1 MTKSRLQGNIL
12 LFITALIW
20 GAAFVAQKIG
30 VVQVGSFTLTSVRF
44 FISGVALLPFAA
56 FRIRNRKLKATHTG
70 EPSALKTGERKAL
83 ILGGVICG
91 LCLMF
96 ATVTQQYGL
105 TYTTAGK
112 AGFITALYI
121 LFVPIFRFF
130 GGRKAPFTVWISVLA
145 ALVGLYL
152 LCVKEGLS
160 VNAGDL
166 YVLLCALLFTIHI
179 LVVDRFSPHVDGVV
193 MSCIQF
199 FVASLTAAIP
209 MLIIEKPAITA
220 ILACWAPLLY
230 LGIIS
235 GGIGYTL
242 QILGQQ
248 RTDPT
253 VASLIMS
260 LESVFAAISGGIF
273 LSESFTGREIV
284 GCALVFTAT
293 LVSQVDFR
301 QLRQRKASMAEDS
314 ESNLNAS

>member
-44 FISGVALLPFAA
+44 FISGIVLLPFAIW
-56 FRIRNRKLKATHTG
+56 RMRNRKLKAERIG
-70 EPSALKTGERKAL
+70 EPGALKTGERKAL

-105 TYTTAGK
+105 AYTTAGK

-130 GGRKAPFTVWISVLA
+130 GGKKASFTVWISVLA

-179 LVVDRFSPHVDGVV
+179 LVVDRFSPYVDGVM

-209 MLIIEKPAITA
+209 MLIIERPPITV

-260 LESVFAAISGGIF
+260 LESVFAAISGVIF

-284 GCALVFTAT
+284 GCALVFIAT
-293 LVSQVDFR
+293 LISQVDFK
-301 QLRQRKASMAEDS
+301 QLRQRKVPLAEDS
-314 ESNLNAS
+314 KPNPNAS

>member
-1 MTKSRLQGNIL
+1 MKKSLQGNVL

-20 GAAFVAQKIG
+20 GAAFVAQKVG
-30 VVQVGSFTLTSVRF
+30 VVQVGTFTLTSVRF
-44 FISGVALLPFAA
+44 FVSGIALLPFAVW
-56 FRIRNRKLKATHTG
+56 RTRSHKSKDEQIGSKGIYRKA
-70 EPSALKTGERKAL
+70 ERRAL
-83 ILGGVICG
+83 ILGSVICG

-130 GGRKAPFTVWISVLA
+130 GGKKASLVIWLSVVA
-145 ALVGLYL
+145 ALAGLYL

-160 VNAGDL
+160 VNSGDL
-166 YVLLCALLFTIHI
+166 YVLLCALIFTVHI
-179 LVVDRFSPHVDGVV
+179 LVVDRFSPNVDGVV

-199 FVASLTAAIP
+199 FVASISAAIP
-209 MLIIEKPAITA
+209 MLIVEKPEISTV
-220 ILACWAPLLY
+220 LACWAPLLY
-230 LGIIS
+230 LGAVS

-260 LESVFAAISGGIF
+260 LEAVFAAISGVIF
-273 LSESFTGREIV
+273 LNESFTGREIA
-284 GCALVFTAT
+284 GCALVFAAT

-301 QLRQRKASMAEDS
+301 QLRFGKRKPDQ
-314 ESNLNAS
+314 ESS